1 MVAFV
6 AGMGNYK
13 GHRSLKNPVPDAQA
27 VQILLEAQ
35 HVEVHSA
42 FDCDI
47 KELQDKFDLFVAS
60 LRPGDAAFFYF
71 AGHGVTFK
79 NSVRL
84 VAISDSAKPDIEK
97 DALNLDVLIAR
108 LAAHHCV

>member
-13 GHRSLKNPVPDAQA
+13 GPRTLKNPVSDAQA

-42 FDCDI
+42 FDCGI
-47 KELQDKFDLFVAS
+47 KELQQKFDLFAAS
-60 LRPGDAAFFYF
+60 LRPGDAAFLYF
-71 AGHGVTFK
+71 AGHGTQF
-79 NSVRL
+79 NNAVRL
-84 VAISDSAKPDIEK
+84 MAISDSEKPDIEK
-97 DALNLDVLIAR
+97 DALNLNKLIAR
-108 LAAHHCV
+108 LAANHHA